1 MTTEAES
8 RREKAMPQASSSTD
22 DPAPVS
28 TPEKEPGIENAR
40 DEQQEP
46 VHENG
51 HEIGE
56 RQLIVEG
63 TGLKA
68 AGSEDAALVEHR
80 AVDPGLM
87 QAIAERDDAQL
98 AEGCA
103 LFEVDVDGDA
113 RNLKP
118 HNPPP
123 VRPAVSPGKM
133 VLNS

>member
-1 MTTEAES
+1 MQRANEL
-8 RREKAMPQASSSTD
+8 
-22 DPAPVS
+22 
-28 TPEKEPGIENAR
+28 GIENAR

-63 TGLKA
+63 PGLKA

-123 VRPAVSPGKM
+123 AGPAVSPGGM
-133 VLNS
+133 THYC